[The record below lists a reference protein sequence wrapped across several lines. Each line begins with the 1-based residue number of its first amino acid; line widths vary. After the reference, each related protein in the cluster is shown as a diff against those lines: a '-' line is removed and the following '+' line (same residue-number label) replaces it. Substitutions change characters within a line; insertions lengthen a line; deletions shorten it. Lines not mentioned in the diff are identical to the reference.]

1 MNATKK
7 ERSMYTRTT
16 DSAKENH
23 WKRLHG
29 KQKIQY
35 VWDYYKLPI
44 TVCLIFLYVIGYMVY
59 GHFTKKDIV
68 LYTGLVNVSA
78 GEQLTSE
85 LSRGFLDSM
94 DTSISRTDLKLYT
107 GLYLTDDP
115 EGGNREYAYA
125 SRIKILA
132 SIDNEQLDIVI
143 MNREAFDLFSQSGYL
158 YNMEELLKNPNTGTV
173 AEWTPYLV
181 ISPVTQKDP
190 AGDMPTEDYPTG
202 LRLSQNKLF
211 VKAGFEDDLYLGVI
225 KNTPRIDTVIEYIK
239 YLYFR

>member
-1 MNATKK
+1 
-7 ERSMYTRTT
+7 
-16 DSAKENH
+16 
-23 WKRLHG
+23 
-29 KQKIQY
+29 
-35 VWDYYKLPI
+35 
-44 TVCLIFLYVIGYMVY
+44 
-59 GHFTKKDIV
+59 
-68 LYTGLVNVSA
+68 
-78 GEQLTSE
+78 
-85 LSRGFLDSM
+85 
-94 DTSISRTDLKLYT
+94 LKLYT

-115 EGGNREYAYA
+115 EGDNREYAYA

-225 KNTPRIDTVIEYIK
+225 KNTPRMDTVIEYIK